1 MCRLASLTAA
11 TLPLLFPLMASH
23 GAEAAPLISMSHVSV
38 APDIVKPAGAA
49 SVRFTVTSGSTQLRN
64 VKARLALTSY
74 GGQSIY
80 AIKDCSLGDLPVG
93 RSIPVE
99 ATLAV
104 PPDLANGLY
113 GLSLSFTS
121 ATPDLTI
128 APAPNVGSLI
138 VGAAHSDIAG
148 ARPARLTFIDDFVG
162 AKLNGALWRPNLP
175 FPANSNPFE
184 TQTYKLDNIIL
195 RGGVAQL
202 VAKRSGQEI
211 TSGLLS
217 SFGAFAQR
225 YGRFEMRAKLPR
237 GNGLWPAFW
246 LLPEDQSWPPEIDI
260 VELLGREPGKVFATN
275 HWRAADGGNR
285 QASVAATAADY
296 TQDFHL
302 YMVDWRPGLMRFM
315 VDGKEIGRQTT
326 HVPDKPMYL
335 VANLA
340 VASGGWPGSFDATTP
355 FPAQMEIDFIRAY
368 QFDDLDA
375 PAPPPLRF
383 RKTTLSTVNPSPG
396 EGIELSSGLETGR
409 EDLADLKLHV
419 FLRSFDGKTQLAYQQ
434 LPFGDA
440 PKQSIIPFGM
450 RFAIPDT
457 LAPGLYTLAY
467 AITTAKGENIY
478 DNLVQRLSIQRRAH

>member
-1 MCRLASLTAA
+1 MSRLASSTAA
-11 TLPLLFPLMASH
+11 ILPLLFLLVASH
-23 GAEAAPLISMSHVSV
+23 EAETAPLISMSHVSV
-38 APDIVKPAGAA
+38 APEIVKPAGAA

-74 GGQSIY
+74 GGESLY
-80 AIKDCSLGDLPVG
+80 ASKDCNLGDLPVG
-93 RSIPVE
+93 RSTPVE

-104 PPDLANGLY
+104 PPDLADGLY

-121 ATPDLTI
+121 ATPDVTI
-128 APAPNVGSLI
+128 APAPNVASLI
-138 VGAAHSDIAG
+138 VGAAPSDVAG
-148 ARPARLTFIDDFVG
+148 APARLTFIDDFVG
-162 AKLNGALWRPNLP
+162 AKLNGALWTPNLP
-175 FPANSNPFE
+175 FPANSNHFE
-184 TQTYKLDNIIL
+184 TQTYKLDNIVL
-195 RGGVAQL
+195 RDGVAQL

-246 LLPEDQSWPPEIDI
+246 LLPEDQGWPPEIDI
-260 VELLGREPGKVFATN
+260 VELLGREPGKVFSTN
-275 HWRAADGGNR
+275 HWRAADGGHR

-302 YMVDWRPGLMRFM
+302 YTLDWRPGLMRFM
-315 VDGKEIGRQTT
+315 VDGTEIGRQTA

-355 FPAQMEIDFIRAY
+355 FPARMEIDFIRAY
-368 QFDDLDA
+368 QFDELAA

-396 EGIELSSGLETGR
+396 DSIELSSGLETGR
-409 EDLADLKLHV
+409 GDLTDLKLHV

-457 LAPGLYTLAY
+457 LAPGRYTLAY
-467 AITTAKGENIY
+467 ALTTARGENLY
-478 DNLVQRLSIQRRAH
+478 DNLVQRLTIARPAH